1 MISAIIY
8 IIAVLVANYT
18 ATWFIPLPIFGKVAV
33 GTLVFGVTFD
43 QRDRL
48 HHYRGRKAVYAT
60 VAITA
65 FLAILESYFLE
76 VPGRIILAS
85 LLAIV
90 IAEAADT
97 EIYQNAIQRPWLERV
112 IRSNAISI
120 PLDTVIFN
128 CIAFAGVFSK
138 IELLSIIFGETIT
151 KAIISGVVAFWK
163 VKDKETSQS

>member
-8 IIAVLVANYT
+8 IIAVLIANYT

-48 HHYRGRKAVYAT
+48 HHYRGRKAVYLT

-65 FLAILESYFLE
+65 FLAVLESYFLK
-76 VPGRIILAS
+76 VPARIILAS
-85 LLAIV
+85 LIAIV
-90 IAEAADT
+90 VAEAADT

-112 IRSNAISI
+112 IRSNAVSI
-120 PLDTVIFN
+120 PIDTIIFN
-128 CIAFAGVFSK
+128 CMAFAGVFSNM
-138 IELLSIIFGETIT
+138 ELVSIIFGETIT
-151 KAIISGVVAFWK
+151 KVIISGIVAFWK
-163 VKDKETSQS
+163 VKEKDISQS

>member
-8 IIAVLVANYT
+8 IIAVLIANYT

-48 HHYRGRKAVYAT
+48 HHYRGRKAVYLT

-65 FLAILESYFLE
+65 FLAFLESYFLK

-85 LLAIV
+85 LIAIV

-112 IRSNAISI
+112 IRSNAVSI

-128 CIAFAGVFSK
+128 CMAFAGVFSNM
-138 IELLSIIFGETIT
+138 ELVSIIFGETIT
-151 KAIISGVVAFWK
+151 KVIISGIVAFWK
-163 VKDKETSQS
+163 VKDKETSSN